1 MTQRDYLKASS
12 ALIEYIH
19 KFCYMLEVQLEGI
32 KSTLEVT
39 VNGVMAEVE
48 TINSLSSQSKMDAE
62 KSLEEAY
69 FNPSVETKELF
80 SEIQSIADKILEGG
94 GQESSADDGDVYT
107 RNVLRFGGRYAKHME
122 ALSRIDTCLQGP
134 LSSMMGALS
143 VDDRAMQRI
152 DHVLLSLRA
161 FRISLEYI
169 LVDASR
175 RLSHDHAGVLVNDL
189 LSYTWQLYS
198 MAEERKV
205 FLAHFEHPDSNAPG
219 SSDNTMKSTS

>member
-32 KSTLEVT
+32 KGTLEVT

-48 TINSLSSQSKMDAE
+48 VINSLATQSKSDAE

-69 FNPSVETKELF
+69 FNPSLETKELF
-80 SEIQSIADKILEGG
+80 SEIQSIADKILEGEID
-94 GQESSADDGDVYT
+94 ESPAEDGDIYS
-107 RNVLRFGGRYAKHME
+107 RNILRFGGRYAKHME

-175 RLSHDHAGVLVNDL
+175 RLSHEHADVLVKDL
-189 LSYTWQLYS
+189 LSYSWQLYS
-198 MAEERKV
+198 MTEERKV
-205 FLAHFEHPDSNAPG
+205 FLKHFESPESEVQG
-219 SSDNTMKSTS
+219 SSENSMKSTG